1 MDLHSVKKM
10 FICNDEQLSRR
21 ESGKLWKNL
30 RKRYTYDEHLCALFS
45 EAFKNFDD
53 FHEWRTKRYP
63 ICKYGYTLT
72 YLYDHRGIA
81 PTSIEQYQWVPKK
94 IWEFFFSR
102 GSTLTKYE
110 YPGVQMSNTIR
121 KSYYASI
128 MLKGE
133 NKHLGS
139 APTALAAH
147 KLWQKA
153 KLIILQDLYHRYRY
167 EIPDVVVLW
176 LESWIITF
184 ENNIAN
190 DIPTFLWLTSKEFED
205 E

>member
-1 MDLHSVKKM
+1 
-10 FICNDEQLSRR
+10 
-21 ESGKLWKNL
+21 
-30 RKRYTYDEHLCALFS
+30 
-45 EAFKNFDD
+45 
-53 FHEWRTKRYP
+53 
-63 ICKYGYTLT
+63 
-72 YLYDHRGIA
+72 
-81 PTSIEQYQWVPKK
+81 
-94 IWEFFFSR
+94 
-102 GSTLTKYE
+102 
-110 YPGVQMSNTIR
+110 MSNTIR

-139 APTALAAH
+139 APTALVAH

-153 KLIILQDLYHRYRY
+153 KLKILQDLYQRYRY

>member
-1 MDLHSVKKM
+1 
-10 FICNDEQLSRR
+10 
-21 ESGKLWKNL
+21 
-30 RKRYTYDEHLCALFS
+30 
-45 EAFKNFDD
+45 
-53 FHEWRTKRYP
+53 
-63 ICKYGYTLT
+63 
-72 YLYDHRGIA
+72 
-81 PTSIEQYQWVPKK
+81 
-94 IWEFFFSR
+94 
-102 GSTLTKYE
+102 
-110 YPGVQMSNTIR
+110 MSNTIR

-153 KLIILQDLYHRYRY
+153 KLKILQDLYQRYRY

-176 LESWIITF
+176 LESWIISF

-205 E
+205 K